1 MSTVIDRPAVDG
13 PAPAP
18 APRRRRGERSKT
30 FWRLAVLGEVI
41 VFIALWELATSGLEL
56 ARESFLPPPT
66 AVFSSLVDLVGEEE
80 FFDALLFS
88 LKNLAIGLLLAAVVG
103 IAVGLVV
110 GWFRVLHF
118 TAAPLLW
125 TLYSTP
131 KVALAPLL
139 ILGFG
144 LGSTSK
150 IALVFLL
157 AVFPIMLNTMEG
169 VRTVGGSLV
178 RAARVYDVN
187 GLALGRKV
195 VLPAAFPF
203 VLVGLQR
210 GVALAFTGEILGE
223 FLGGAGGL
231 GHMLERATFDFR
243 MDDALAIVVI
253 MALVANAGLLIVGA
267 LQRRFAP
274 WHQGETVAIG

>member
-1 MSTVIDRPAVDG
+1 MSAVMDRPMIEG
-13 PAPAP
+13 PAPP
-18 APRRRRGERSKT
+18 KPKRGGRSPW
-30 FWRLAVLGEVI
+30 FWRLAVVGEAI
-41 VFIALWELATSGLEL
+41 VFIALWELATSGLGL
-56 ARESFLPPPT
+56 VRESFLPPPS
-66 AVFSSLVDLVGEEE
+66 AVFSSLVDLVGDEE
-80 FFDALLFS
+80 FFDALLYS
-88 LKNLAIGLLLAAVVG
+88 VKNMTIGLLLAAAVG
-103 IAVGLVV
+103 IPVGLTV
-110 GWFRVLHF
+110 GWFRLLHF

-139 ILGFG
+139 ILALG

-157 AVFPIMLNTMEG
+157 ALFPILLNTMEG
-169 VRTVGGSLV
+169 VRTVGGSLI

-187 GLALGRKV
+187 GVALGRKV
-195 VLPAAFPF
+195 VLPATFPF

-223 FLGGAGGL
+223 FLGGSGGL

-253 MALVANAGLLIVGA
+253 MALVANIGLVA
-267 LQRRFAP
+267 VSMLQKKYAP
-274 WHQGETVAIG
+274 WHQGDVAAVG

>member
-1 MSTVIDRPAVDG
+1 MSAVLDRPVVED
-13 PAPAP
+13 PAPP
-18 APRRRRGERSKT
+18 PPKPRRTGRSPW
-30 FWRLAVLGEVI
+30 FWRLAVLGEAI
-41 VFIALWELATSGLEL
+41 AFIAVWELATAGLHL
-56 ARESFLPPPT
+56 VNESFLPAPS
-66 AVFSSLVDLVGEEE
+66 AVFSSLVDLIGDEE
-80 FFDALLFS
+80 FFDALLYS
-88 LKNLAIGLLLAAVVG
+88 VKNMLIGLVLAAVVG
-103 IAVGLVV
+103 ISVGLTV
-110 GWFRVLHF
+110 GWFRILHF

-139 ILGFG
+139 ILALG
-144 LGSTSK
+144 LGSSSK

-169 VRTVGGSLV
+169 VRTVSTSLI

-187 GLALGRKV
+187 GVALGRKV
-195 VLPAAFPF
+195 VLPATFPF

-243 MDDALAIVVI
+243 MADALAIVVI
-253 MALVANAGLLIVGA
+253 MALVANLGLVAVSA
-267 LQRRFAP
+267 LQKRYAP
-274 WHQGETVAIG
+274 WYQGEVAAVG

>member
-1 MSTVIDRPAVDG
+1 MSTVIDRPATDG
-13 PAPAP
+13 PTPAP
-18 APRRRRGERSKT
+18 TRRRMRGERSPK
-30 FWRLAVLGEVI
+30 FWRLAI
-41 VFIALWELATSGLEL
+41 VAELIAFILLWELAISVLEL
-56 ARESFLPPPT
+56 ARPTFLPPPSD
-66 AVFSSLVDLVGEEE
+66 VFTSLVDLVGDPE
-80 FFDALLFS
+80 FWDALLYS
-88 LKNLAIGLLLAAVVG
+88 LKNLAIGLVLAA
-103 IAVGLVV
+103 AVAIPLGLVV
-110 GWFRVLHF
+110 GWFRLLHF

-139 ILGFG
+139 ILALG
-144 LGSTSK
+144 LGATSK

-157 AVFPIMLNTMEG
+157 ALFPILLNTMEG
-169 VRTVGGSLV
+169 VRTVGGSMI

-187 GLALGRKV
+187 GIALGRKV
-195 VLPAAFPF
+195 VLPATFPF

-243 MDDALAIVVI
+243 MDDALAIVVV
-253 MALVANAGLLIVGA
+253 MAVVANIGLVTVSV
-267 LQRRFAP
+267 LQKKYAP
-274 WHQGETVAIG
+274 WHSGDVAAVS

>member
-1 MSTVIDRPAVDG
+1 MSAVLDRAVVED
-13 PAPAP
+13 PAPP
-18 APRRRRGERSKT
+18 PPKPRRAGRSPW
-30 FWRLAVLGEVI
+30 FWRLAVLGEAI
-41 VFIALWELATSGLEL
+41 AFIAVWELATAGLHL
-56 ARESFLPPPT
+56 VNESFLPAPS
-66 AVFSSLVDLVGEEE
+66 AVFSSLVELIGDEE
-80 FFDALLFS
+80 FFEALVYRV
-88 LKNLAIGLLLAAVVG
+88 KNMLIGLVLAAVVG
-103 IAVGLVV
+103 ISVGLTV
-110 GWFRVLHF
+110 GWFRILHF

-139 ILGFG
+139 ILALG
-144 LGSTSK
+144 LGSSSK

-169 VRTVGGSLV
+169 VRTVSTSLI

-187 GLALGRKV
+187 GVALGRKV
-195 VLPAAFPF
+195 VLPATFPF

-243 MDDALAIVVI
+243 MADALAIVVI
-253 MALVANAGLLIVGA
+253 MALVANLGLVAVSA
-267 LQRRFAP
+267 LQKRYAP
-274 WHQGETVAIG
+274 WYQGEVAAVG

>member
-1 MSTVIDRPAVDG
+1 MSTVVDRPMIEG
-13 PAPAP
+13 PAPPP
-18 APRRRRGERSKT
+18 APKAPRGERSKA
-30 FWRLAVLGEVI
+30 FWRLALLGELVA
-41 VFIALWELATSGLEL
+41 FIAVWELATSGLHL
-56 ARESFLPPPT
+56 VQESFLPPPS
-66 AVFSSLVDLVGEEE
+66 AVFASLVDLVKDDE
-80 FFDALLFS
+80 FFDALLYS
-88 LKNLAIGLLLAAVVG
+88 VKNMTIGLLMAAAVG
-103 IAVGLVV
+103 IPIGLAV
-110 GWFRVLHF
+110 GWFRLLQF

-139 ILGFG
+139 ILALG

-157 AVFPIMLNTMEG
+157 CLFPILLNTMEG

-178 RAARVYDVN
+178 RAARVYNVN
-187 GLALGRKV
+187 GVALGRKV
-195 VLPAAFPF
+195 VLPATFPF

-231 GHMLERATFDFR
+231 GHLLERATFDFR
-243 MDDALAIVVI
+243 MDDALAIVVV
-253 MALVANAGLLIVGA
+253 MALVANAGLLITSK
-267 LQRRFAP
+267 LQKKYAP
-274 WHQGETVAIG
+274 WHSGDVAAVG

>member
-1 MSTVIDRPAVDG
+1 MSTVIDRPMIEG
-13 PAPAP
+13 PAPPP
-18 APRRRRGERSKT
+18 APKPRRGGRSPW
-30 FWRLAVLGEVI
+30 FWRLAVLGEA
-41 VFIALWELATSGLEL
+41 IAFVAVWELATSGLGLVE
-56 ARESFLPPPT
+56 ESFLPAPS
-66 AVFSSLVDLVGEEE
+66 AVLASLVDLVGDEE
-80 FFDALLFS
+80 FFSALWFS
-88 LKNLAIGLLLAAVVG
+88 VKNMLVGLLLAAVVG
-103 IAVGLVV
+103 ISVGLTV
-110 GWFRVLHF
+110 GWFRLLHF
-118 TAAPLLW
+118 TVAPLLW

-139 ILGFG
+139 ILALG
-144 LGSTSK
+144 LGSSSK

-169 VRTVGGSLV
+169 VRTVGGSLI

-187 GLALGRKV
+187 GVALGRKV
-195 VLPAAFPF
+195 VLPATFPF

-231 GHMLERATFDFR
+231 GHLLERATFDFR

-253 MALVANAGLLIVGA
+253 MALIANVLLLITGW

-274 WHQGETVAIG
+274 WHSGDVVAVG